1 MKLSDV
7 VVLDKRF
14 ARSINIERDNLEEA
28 ALQTYYVTSK
38 AQEVVERFVAA
49 LEGEKVSAWSLVGP
63 YGMGKS
69 AFLNFLLC
77 LSGPD
82 TSDLTGIALY
92 KLKEVDKNL
101 YERFV
106 SKKHE

>member
-38 AQEVVERFVAA
+38 AQEVVERFVA
-49 LEGEKVSAWSLVGP
+49 
-63 YGMGKS
+63 
-69 AFLNFLLC
+69 
-77 LSGPD
+77 
-82 TSDLTGIALY
+82 
-92 KLKEVDKNL
+92 
-101 YERFV
+101 
-106 SKKHE
+106 